1 MKKPHFMKQS
11 SKTMNVLILALSMTL
26 FASCE
31 KTEIDETAT
40 SAKTET
46 GKDEISTE
54 LKSSATAKT
63 TSTFGDI
70 GNGVNLQPSYYN
82 GGNCDLGWNLMKQ
95 NTKIKTVRIEV
106 EPGQEANAKRWISEA
121 KSNGFTVIVSYHKSS
136 VLGSDSTAELN
147 AAATWWKNN
156 YAYLGG
162 NFIVNLSNEWGSHNI
177 TPSAYAVA
185 YNTAIT
191 EVRKVYSGTIIIDIP
206 GWGQETATAACAV
219 KGCATGQTKI
229 TDTKIILSAHIYPG
243 AYNQAKGRYMNTSD
257 IDDLAS
263 SGRPCMIGEFGNSGG
278 SGADWSGIVDY
289 AKNKGWT
296 ILGWAWNGD
305 GGSMNMITPQF
316 QSYVS
321 GSPKTYTQSSYFNVV
336 YNKL

>member
-1 MKKPHFMKQS
+1 MKKPHFIKQS
-11 SKTMNVLILALSMTL
+11 IKTVNVLFLALSISLLTG
-26 FASCE
+26 CE
-31 KTEIDETAT
+31 ESETDQTAAA
-40 SAKTET
+40 AKTET
-46 GKDEISTE
+46 TE
-54 LKSSATAKT
+54 APSVLNSGLTSKT
-63 TSTFGDI
+63 GSTFGDI

-82 GGNCDLGWNLMKQ
+82 SGNCDLGWNLMKQ

-106 EPGQEANAKRWISEA
+106 EPGQETNAKRWISEA

-136 VLGSDSTAELN
+136 VLGSDSTSELN
-147 AAATWWKNN
+147 AAATWWKN
-156 YAYLGG
+156 YYSYLGG
-162 NFIVNLSNEWGSHNI
+162 NFIINLTNEWGSHNI
-177 TPSAYAVA
+177 TPSAYASA

-219 KGCATGQTKI
+219 KGCSTGQTKI
-229 TDTKIILSAHIYPG
+229 NDTKIILSAHIYPG

-263 SGRPCMIGEFGNSGG
+263 SGRQCMIGEFGNSGG

-296 ILGWAWNGD
+296 VLGWAWNGD

-316 QSYVS
+316 QSYTS
-321 GSPKTYTQSSYFNVV
+321 GSAKTYYKSSYFDIV

>member
-1 MKKPHFMKQS
+1 MKKPHFIKQS
-11 SKTMNVLILALSMTL
+11 FKGANVLFLVLSMAFL
-26 FASCE
+26 ASCAQSE
-31 KTEIDETAT
+31 TEETSL

-46 GKDEISTE
+46 VSPEISGL
-54 LKSSATAKT
+54 LKSSSTAKT

-82 GGNCDLGWNLMKQ
+82 NGNCDLGWNLMKQ

-106 EPGQEANAKRWISEA
+106 EPGQETNAKRWISEA
-121 KSNGFTVIVSYHKSS
+121 KLNGFTVIVSYHKSS
-136 VLGSDSTAELN
+136 VLGSDSIAELN

-156 YAYLGG
+156 YSSLGG
-162 NFIVNLSNEWGSHNI
+162 NFIINLINEWGSHNI
-177 TPSAYAVA
+177 TPAAYAAA

-219 KGCATGQTKI
+219 KGCSTGQTVI
-229 TDTKIILSAHIYPG
+229 NDTKIILSAHIYPG
-243 AYNQAKGRYMNTSD
+243 AYNQGKGRYMNTSD

-278 SGADWSGIVDY
+278 SGADWSAIVDY

-316 QSYVS
+316 QSYTS
-321 GSPKTYTQSSYFNVV
+321 GTAKTYNKSSYFNIV

>member
-1 MKKPHFMKQS
+1 MKKPHFIEQS
-11 SKTMNVLILALSMTL
+11 FKLIPVLILVLSASL
-26 FASCE
+26 FVSCDKSDSEQSAPEAKLVTAENTDVTTASNL
-31 KTEIDETAT
+31 T
-40 SAKTET
+40 S
-46 GKDEISTE
+46 
-54 LKSSATAKT
+54 KT
-63 TSTFGDI
+63 TSSFGDI

-106 EPGQEANAKRWISEA
+106 EPGQETNAKRWISEA
-121 KSNGFTVIVSYHKSS
+121 KSNGFMVIVSYHKSS

-156 YAYLGG
+156 YSSLGG
-162 NFIVNLSNEWGSHNI
+162 NFIINLTNEWGSHNI
-177 TPSAYAVA
+177 TPAAFAAA
-185 YNTAIT
+185 YNAAIT

-219 KGCATGQTKI
+219 KGCSTGQTVI
-229 TDTKIILSAHIYPG
+229 NDTKIILSAHIYPG

-316 QSYVS
+316 QAYTS
-321 GSPKTYTQSSYFNVV
+321 GSPKTYTTSSYFSIV

>member
-1 MKKPHFMKQS
+1 MKKPHFIKQS
-11 SKTMNVLILALSMTL
+11 LKAVHVLILALSVTFL
-26 FASCE
+26 VSCE
-31 KTEIDETAT
+31 KSEADE
-40 SAKTET
+40 
-46 GKDEISTE
+46 STV
-54 LKSSATAKT
+54 SATESLTQETVSNSKSPTSKT
-63 TSTFGDI
+63 GSTFGDI
-70 GNGVNLQPSYYN
+70 GNGINLQPSYYN

-95 NTKIKTVRIEV
+95 NTNIKTVRIEV
-106 EPGQEANAKRWISEA
+106 EPGQETNAKRWISEA

-136 VLGSDSTAELN
+136 VLGSDSTGELN

-156 YAYLGG
+156 YSYLGG

-177 TPSAYAVA
+177 TPAAFASAYNA
-185 YNTAIT
+185 AIT
-191 EVRKVYSGTIIIDIP
+191 EIRKVYSGTIIIDIP

-219 KGCATGQTKI
+219 KGCSTGQTKI
-229 TDTKIILSAHIYPG
+229 NDTKIILSAHIYPG

-296 ILGWAWNGD
+296 ILGWVWNGD

-316 QSYVS
+316 QSFTS
-321 GSPKTYTQSSYFNVV
+321 GSPKTYYTSSYFNVV